1 MDLIGTLLRVNNLTY
16 RYSSQDR
23 NLLEKVSFTIGLR
36 DKWKR
41 NEILPRK
48 L

>member
-1 MDLIGTLLRVNNLTY
+1 MDLIGILLRVNNLTY

-36 DKWKR
+36 
-41 NEILPRK
+41 
-48 L
+48 